1 MSRALA
7 VFHGRFGR
15 ATVYQLNRA
24 FNVHAHR
31 EGHLIFHV
39 GGTPA
44 QIDVCDQRW
53 LLIEDSVVAVNPW
66 EPHNF
71 LPTDV
76 GNGAI
81 FFVLYVNHEWFAP
94 NATNSQSLRFGRTHF
109 KRTDVLN
116 KHIRRAAALVCG
128 VRKKFPGY
136 VRFLGHTRFAN
147 YFMIAIFPMQAH
159 GLPWTWTRLIAIVL
173 FAVPVWLVLHF
184 GLMPV
189 RSR

>member
-15 ATVYQLNRA
+15 ATVYQLNRP

-53 LLIEDSVVAVNPW
+53 RLTEDSVVAVNPW

-76 GNGAI
+76 ANGAI
-81 FFVLYVNHEWFAP
+81 
-94 NATNSQSLRFGRTHF
+94 
-109 KRTDVLN
+109 D
-116 KHIRRAAALVCG
+116 
-128 VRKKFPGY
+128 RKS
-136 VRFLGHTRFAN
+136 V
-147 YFMIAIFPMQAH
+147 
-159 GLPWTWTRLIAIVL
+159 V
-173 FAVPVWLVLHF
+173 
-184 GLMPV
+184 
-189 RSR
+189 